1 MRQYVRIIRR
11 SDTIDLFRACV
22 CVWRRWDAE
31 TGAAR
36 IDYHGGTASSY
47 RQIVG
52 DVVYRHMVGTA
63 YFHSTTLL
71 YV

>member
-1 MRQYVRIIRR
+1 MFI
-11 SDTIDLFRACV
+11 LFDVQTQLIYSEHV

-47 RQIVG
+47 RQIVDG
-52 DVVYRHMVGTA
+52 VVYRHMVGTA